1 MTELIFTLREL
12 DRARDL
18 AGLEI
23 RLGDAVL
30 TRLLR
35 PGSNAE
41 NTELRIPPGPL
52 GIWFAENWWR
62 LRWECRPLGG
72 FTPEWREAHDM
83 AAIGAGH
90 AWPSIAFWGEGQRV
104 MVFAKA
110 DPPGVMG
117 PVRFLQDALSFIPGK
132 SFETGVDSLLEAI
145 DGMLVGEG
153 RDHFRS
159 LINALNEERKD
170 AKAGAW
176 RRLEAINGFDP
187 DEAPESLI
195 STLLDLSK
203 RFGNADVEEAAAAHP
218 GVESASI
225 IKNLVEDSASDKRFA
240 EVDFKEAVDKVSI
253 LPRAG
258 REPWRMAESAA
269 SGLRQAL
276 GVGESPLLNGPLA
289 ELAKTVRNVLKTR
302 QQADDVAAYGVR
314 LASKAGQRVLLRAHW
329 GHDRRFEL
337 MRALG
342 DAIWSEISP
351 LGPLSQAG
359 TERQKFQR
367 AFAAS
372 ILCPLSA
379 LKNYLGEAEPNA
391 DPSDADIAAAAR
403 RFHVS
408 ERVVRS
414 VLVNKRMMDRTRID
428 IPANLAPAGTPVQD
442 IADAA

>member
-1 MTELIFTLREL
+1 MTDLTFTLREL
-12 DRARDL
+12 DRAHGL

-62 LRWECRPLGG
+62 LRWECRPLDG

-90 AWPSIAFWGEGQRV
+90 AWPSIAFWGEGRRV
-104 MVFAKA
+104 VVLAKA

-117 PVRFLQDALSFIPGK
+117 PVRFLQDALSFIPEQ
-132 SFETGVDSLLEAI
+132 SFETAVDTLLKAV
-145 DGMLVGEG
+145 DGMLAGED

-159 LINALNEERKD
+159 LIDALNEERKD
-170 AKAGAW
+170 ANAGAW

-187 DEAPESLI
+187 DEAPENLI

-218 GVESASI
+218 GVKSVSI
-225 IKNLVEDSASDKRFA
+225 IKCLVENSASDKRFA
-240 EVDFKEAVDKVSI
+240 EVDFTDAVRSVSI
-253 LPRAG
+253 LPWAG

-269 SGLRQAL
+269 SQLRQTL
-276 GVGESPLLNGPLA
+276 DVGEGPLLNGRLA
-289 ELAKTVRNVLKTR
+289 DLAKTVRNVLKTR
-302 QQADDVAAYGVR
+302 QQADDVAPYGIR
-314 LASKAGQRVLLRAHW
+314 LASEVGQRVLLRAHW

-372 ILCPLSA
+372 MLCPLSA

-391 DPSDADIAAAAR
+391 DPSDEDIAAAAR

-428 IPANLAPAGTPVQD
+428 IPTNLAPAGTPFQD